1 MRKYDDRVSLSQML
15 EYARQ
20 ARKMVTGFS
29 RSDLDTNDMLRYATI
44 YLIEVMASLHDAC
57 QHQHANNT
65 RRYPGATSLV
75 CVIVWLTGTVRS
87 ISIYSGTL

>member
-29 RSDLDTNDMLRYATI
+29 RSDLDTNDMQSEPCL
-44 YLIEVMASLHDAC
+44 YLPQPRH
-57 QHQHANNT
+57 
-65 RRYPGATSLV
+65 R
-75 CVIVWLTGTVRS
+75 
-87 ISIYSGTL
+87 